1 MLIEDVLSG
10 SDGSRKNDNGMLTYD
25 EIKVAAKNKLSKGV
39 RKKELTEGESFEKA
53 LDSTNLYL
61 KETRSTPL
69 LTREGEIE
77 IAKRIE
83 GGQKEILA
91 VLVSCPLAVQEVIHL
106 GDALR
111 TGKIGIKELTKQMGD
126 EEQWDK
132 EDQIRRRRV
141 LKLIDKIQ
149 RVEESIQILQKKLR
163 VENKKALKEK
173 MIRQIAGKKADVT
186 NAVKQINLN
195 EKQISN
201 ILQKLKQCEIRM
213 ERVVR
218 GGNRHGLGT
227 VDLECGGLSSGQ
239 IEEVLNAVQKAEA
252 RVKEAKNQLLKANL
266 RLVISIARKYVNHGV
281 PLLDLVQEGNIGLM
295 RAVDKFEYKRGYKF
309 GTYASWWI
317 WQAVVRTIGEQAQII
332 RLPVY
337 VIELIGKLNRIKKK
351 LVHELE
357 REPTLDEIAEKM
369 RMPAEKVRKV
379 LNLTQ
384 KPVSLETPVGE
395 GEGGSLE
402 DIIEDKTASS
412 PQDAAINADLS
423 EQIRNALSLLTP
435 KEEKV
440 LRMRFGLGERRSLTH
455 TLREV
460 SQEFNLSRERIRQIE
475 AAALRKLR
483 DSSQSDG
490 LKSFIDES

>member
-1 MLIEDVLSG
+1 MLIEEVLSG
-10 SDGSRKNDNGMLTYD
+10 SDRSNQNNGEMVISNALDADAEKVFSKMMRK
-25 EIKVAAKNKLSKGV
+25 EK
-39 RKKELTEGESFEKA
+39 LTEGESFEKA
-53 LDSTNLYL
+53 LDPTNLYL

-83 GGQKEILA
+83 GGQKEMLA
-91 VLVSCPLAVQEVIHL
+91 VLVSCPIAVQEVIRL
-106 GDALR
+106 GDGLR
-111 TGKIGIKELTKQMGD
+111 TGKIGIKELTKEIGD
-126 EEQWDK
+126 EEEWGK
-132 EDQIRRRRV
+132 EDQIQRRRV

-149 RVEESIQILQKKLR
+149 RAEGAIQILQKRLKI
-163 VENKKALKEK
+163 ENKKASKEK
-173 MIRQIAGKKADVT
+173 SLGQIATKKADVT
-186 NAVKQINLN
+186 KAVMQMNLN

-201 ILQKLKQCEIRM
+201 ILQKLRQCEIRM
-213 ERVVR
+213 KKVARK
-218 GGNRHGLGT
+218 GNRQKLET
-227 VDLECGGLSSGQ
+227 EDLECGGLSSDQ
-239 IEEVLNAVQKAEA
+239 IEKVLKAVQKTEA
-252 RVKEAKNQLLKANL
+252 GVKEAKNQLVKANL
-266 RLVISIARKYVNHGV
+266 RLVISIARRYVKHGV

-317 WQAVVRTIGEQAQII
+317 WQAVVRTIGEQGQII
-332 RLPVY
+332 RYPVY

-357 REPTLDEIAEKM
+357 REPTLDEIAKKM

-423 EQIRNALSLLTP
+423 EQIRNALSILTP

-440 LRMRFGLGERRSLTH
+440 LKMRFGLGERRGLPH
-455 TLREV
+455 TLKEV
-460 SQEFNLSRERIRQIE
+460 SQEFNLTRERIRQIE
-475 AAALRKLR
+475 LAALRKLK

-490 LKSFIDES
+490 LKSFIEES